1 MKPKPHELTLRA
13 YLHNARNV
21 VEALARIYPNSP
33 RVAYLHGAIVAM
45 HTVGT
50 TNHAAM
56 MALQPT
62 LHKLKV
68 TDSAYVQQLRDA
80 CLLII
85 RFCELQEG
93 AK

>member
-1 MKPKPHELTLRA
+1 MKAKPAELTLRA
-13 YLHNARNV
+13 YLLNARNV

-62 LHKLKV
+62 LRRLKV
-68 TDSAYVQQLRDA
+68 TDSSLIPELTENCMV
-80 CLLII
+80 II
-85 RFCELQEG
+85 RFCAALEG
-93 AK
+93 KE